1 MTATDHLVYAIVGAD
16 PFLRRLALSEVL
28 ARVADGASPLGPST
42 IDGNA
47 AVLAE
52 VLDEVRTASLL
63 GDPRIVIVDDAD
75 AFISRHREQLER
87 YCAQPSPTG
96 ILVLSCKS
104 LPANTRLHK
113 AIKKIGT
120 VIKCEPP
127 ARRALVG
134 WVVDRARNVYGK
146 RIAPDVVA
154 LLREQLGDAPGILD
168 AELSKLAT
176 FVNDRPAITRD
187 DVNALTG
194 HSREEVVFGV
204 IDAVLAGRTGAALE
218 LWRQVVAPEPN
229 AGPKFVGGL
238 AAAMRRWLQAR
249 RMLDSGHSLREVVR
263 AVWLPEAEQR
273 LTRVTT
279 PRLEAMQRDLLAA
292 ELSSRTGASDV
303 PSAIEKWIVTHSA
316 GEARMVA
323 R

>member
-1 MTATDHLVYAIVGAD
+1 MGESDHLIYAIVGAD

-28 ARVADGASPLGPST
+28 ARLDGTASDLGPT
-42 IDGNA
+42 MIDGDA

-63 GDPRIVIVDDAD
+63 GDVRIVIVDDAD
-75 AFISRHREQLER
+75 SFISRHRDQLER
-87 YCAQPSPTG
+87 YSAQPSPTG
-96 ILVLSCKS
+96 VLILLCKS

-113 AIKKIGT
+113 AIKKTGE

-127 ARRALVG
+127 TRRALVG
-134 WVVDRARNVYGK
+134 WVVDRAAKVYGK
-146 RIAPDVVA
+146 KVAPGVVE
-154 LLREQLGDAPGILD
+154 LLREQIGEAPGMLD

-176 FVNDRPAITRD
+176 FVDDRPEITRA
-187 DVNALTG
+187 DVDALTG

-204 IDAVLAGRTGAALE
+204 IDSILAGETGAALE

-229 AGPKFVGGL
+229 AGPKFIGGL
-238 AAAMRRWLQAR
+238 AAALRRWLQAR
-249 RMLDSGHSLREVVR
+249 RMVDSGRNLRDVLR
-263 AVWLPEAEQR
+263 AVWLPNAEHR
-273 LTRVTT
+273 LGRVSTT
-279 PRLEAMQRDLLAA
+279 RLEAMQKDLLAA
-292 ELSSRTGASDV
+292 ELSSRTGVSDV

-316 GEARMVA
+316 GKAAAVA